1 MSKKSKKIGNVW
13 DLTPEEQQKQ
23 LDEFAEFEKGN
34 VDIMSLIGN
43 KSMRGVDENGFSAG
57 LEAIILKDQKK
68 LDNNYDD
75 EPVHGLWSTSDSH
88 CSESDD
94 YDNDTAIA
102 PKVNI
107 IAPKVYQDQY
117 AEDVS
122 NIVNS
127 AADTND
133 NFEPDENP
141 SVNNNPVYHDE
152 KSVREYSIKI
162 NEDLATL
169 HRLIIDDGICPTVVS
184 LDVAK
189 SENIDHVYDAENAGN
204 ACVELSQYIMTL
216 KHPSAIFEM
225 EDFFN
230 TDYWKFGR
238 VLRDDYNKNRYAF
251 FSVGNYVL
259 CYLIDTES
267 INVFNQLINTNY
279 SHTIE
284 EILKIYLSLAYAAG
298 TLHQAFWVEDDDY
311 IKRIFNDK
319 NLNKQSEF
327 HDIFVSD
334 LSTKLVP
341 PHDSVD
347 VDDGVRLIPVEDLQI
362 NARDIMSDLSGNDY
376 YDNYD
381 DEDDEEEDDIPS
393 NPNNTKQIMNDEY
406 SDLADGMDFVDEK
419 TSINENSSHDQIL
432 EYASQRRNQ
441 DNESVTLKHAAGDK
455 LDYNDTINDDLVFP
469 VIKKNS

>member
-75 EPVHGLWSTSDSH
+75 EPVHGLWSTSDSR

-117 AEDVS
+117 AEDAS

-127 AADTND
+127 DADTND

-141 SVNNNPVYHDE
+141 SVNNNSVYHDE

-419 TSINENSSHDQIL
+419 ASINENSNHDQML
-432 EYASQRRNQ
+432 EYAAQRKNQ